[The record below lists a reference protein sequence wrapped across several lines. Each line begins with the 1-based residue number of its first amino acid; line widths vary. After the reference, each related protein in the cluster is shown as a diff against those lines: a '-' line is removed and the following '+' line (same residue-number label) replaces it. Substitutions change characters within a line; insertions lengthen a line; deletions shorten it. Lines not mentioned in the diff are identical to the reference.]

1 MSTTTARQAGRG
13 QPDWLQRKYA
23 RQPTDPKLAAWA
35 DRAIEV
41 LAAQR
46 VPRHIGP
53 FRDADRSRAA
63 KNALYDAA

>member
-41 LAAQR
+41 LAA
-46 VPRHIGP
+46 
-53 FRDADRSRAA
+53 
-63 KNALYDAA
+63 